1 MDSGF
6 SPRSTHLSFQQRRD
20 FVFSDEKK
28 GDSAMPMLAKTWMAT
43 KEQAPALRDWYVVDA
58 EARIVGRLA
67 TAIATVLMGKH
78 KATYTPHVDCGG
90 NVIVINVEKVRFT
103 GGEMQ
108 HPELPFY
115 STKMA
120 AKTYQSYSGYPGG
133 RRVRSAVNVWQ
144 TAPDRILREAVR
156 RMLPKSKLGRHM
168 LLKLKLF
175 VGPEHPHQAQTAVDF
190 PAHLLPAKKT
200 KS

>member
-1 MDSGF
+1 
-6 SPRSTHLSFQQRRD
+6 
-20 FVFSDEKK
+20 
-28 GDSAMPMLAKTWMAT
+28 MPMLAKTWMAT
-43 KEQAPALRDWYVVDA
+43 KEQAPKIRDWYVLDA
-58 EARIVGRLA
+58 EGQVVGRLA

-90 NVIVINVEKVRFT
+90 NVIVTNVEKVRFT
-103 GGEMQ
+103 GSEMA
-108 HPELPFY
+108 HPEVPFY

-120 AKTYQSYSGYPGG
+120 AKTYQSYSGYPSG

-156 RMLPKSKLGRHM
+156 RMLPKSKLGRQM
-168 LLKLKLF
+168 LMKLKL
-175 VGPEHPHQAQTAVDF
+175 VAGPEHPHQAQTAAEF
-190 PAHLLPAKKT
+190 PAYLMPKTKT

>member
-1 MDSGF
+1 
-6 SPRSTHLSFQQRRD
+6 
-20 FVFSDEKK
+20 
-28 GDSAMPMLAKTWMAT
+28 MPMLAKTWMAT
-43 KEQAPALRDWYVVDA
+43 KEQAPKLRDWYVVDA
-58 EARIVGRLA
+58 DGQIVGRLA

-90 NVIVINVEKVRFT
+90 NVIVTNVEKVRFT

-108 HPELPFY
+108 HPQLPFY

-120 AKTYQSYSGYPGG
+120 AKTYQTYSGFPSG

-156 RMLPKSKLGRHM
+156 RMLPKSKLGRQM
-168 LLKLKLF
+168 LMKLKLF
-175 VGPEHPHQAQTAVDF
+175 VGPEHAHQAQTAVEF
-190 PAHLLPAKKT
+190 PAHLLPAKKI